1 VIEIH
6 FSNRL
11 IRADIS
17 FPIQLLSRGATSV
30 PAVQQLVN
38 IHDFTGIWGF
48 VTMILIC
55 CLLTRFP
62 VGWLYR
68 RVKCIA
74 VSILIVGGTGLL
86 FCSCA
91 STIDVNRIDVT
102 RILGKKVYRSED
114 YIVYKLPGA
123 VTPSE
128 LAEKFLGDKNKSWMI
143 KEANP
148 DVPFSRGRS
157 IVIPLK
163 DKNKGGIHEDG
174 FQTIPILTYHRF
186 SDRCNSPLCI
196 PARVFDQQMKYLKE
210 HGYRVLTP
218 EELIAFLEY
227 RQGLPKK
234 SVLITMDD
242 GYRSVYSIA
251 YPILK
256 KYGFT
261 ATVFVYTNFVGASDM
276 AITWDQLRKLK
287 AEGFTIG
294 SHTVFHTDLTKKKE
308 GETESE
314 FLARVTRELFESKK
328 IIDRKLKQDTFIFAY
343 PFGRYDQTTSQ
354 IAREAG
360 YKVAMSVRRGGN
372 PFFANPLSLRR
383 DQILKKD
390 LRTFRSR
397 LITFNKLSL
406 K

>member
-1 VIEIH
+1 
-6 FSNRL
+6 
-11 IRADIS
+11 
-17 FPIQLLSRGATSV
+17 V
-30 PAVQQLVN
+30 PAVQQLINV
-38 IHDFTGIWGF
+38 HDFTGLWGF
-48 VTMILIC
+48 VTMLLIC

-62 VGWLYR
+62 ARQLYR
-68 RVKCIA
+68 RLECIV
-74 VSILIVGGTGLL
+74 VSILLVAGTGLL

-91 STIDVNRIDVT
+91 STIDVARIDVT
-102 RILGKKVYRSED
+102 RILEKKLYRSED
-114 YIVYKLPGA
+114 YIVYKLPGE

-148 DVPFSRGRS
+148 GVPFSRGRS

-163 DKNKGGIHEDG
+163 DKNKGGIREEG

-196 PARVFDQQMKYLKE
+196 PTRVFDQQMKYLKE

-242 GYRSVYSIA
+242 GYRSVYTIA

-261 ATVFVYTNFVGASDM
+261 ATVFVYTSFVGASGM

-314 FLARVTRELFESKK
+314 FLARVTRELLDSKK

-354 IAREAG
+354 IVREAG
-360 YKVAMSVRRGGN
+360 YTVAMSVKRGGN
-372 PFFANPLSLRR
+372 PFFANPLSLKR

-390 LRTFRSR
+390 LRAFMSR
-397 LITFNKLSL
+397 LRTFNKLSL